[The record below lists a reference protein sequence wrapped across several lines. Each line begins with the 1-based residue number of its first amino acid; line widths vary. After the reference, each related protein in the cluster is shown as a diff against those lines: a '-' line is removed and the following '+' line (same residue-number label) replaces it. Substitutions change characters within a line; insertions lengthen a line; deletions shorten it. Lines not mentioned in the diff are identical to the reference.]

1 MSQTSADPGDG
12 GLRALLEDRAA
23 AALRG
28 LAGSTGSS
36 GASGVSDRP
45 GTVPPPQIAW
55 GRGPSLPRDGRRTVP
70 EAVLEQARSRPDAV
84 AVEGPGG
91 RLSFAETVRYARRVA
106 AALTAVGTGPGSVVG
121 VHLPRDEHL
130 PATLLGVWL
139 AEAAYVPLDPESP
152 AERSRW
158 IVEDAGAA
166 AVVCGGDGADVL
178 RGHVTVP
185 LVDLRELFGRT
196 EPPEQREQPDPSRTP
211 LPSPED
217 LAYVLYTSGSTGRP
231 KGVEVT
237 HANVA
242 ALASATALQ
251 LGLSADD
258 AVLAAASLTF
268 DMSVPEI
275 WPPLAVGGR
284 CVVVDRACAADGF
297 ALADRI
303 DSAGV
308 TTMALTPTSL
318 RMLLAAGW
326 RGSPLMKARAGGEAL
341 DPDLARALLPLVAE
355 LWNEYGPTEAT
366 AYSVAHRV
374 SAADVAAGA
383 TGVPI
388 GRATAGEHV
397 YVTGPDGGL
406 VPPGVVGE
414 LVIGGAGVARGY
426 RGRPDL
432 TAAVFVNDPF
442 VAGGRCYRTGDLAR
456 WTPEGLLEFVGRA
469 DDQVKIGG
477 RRVELGEIE
486 AALLAQPS
494 VAHGAVVVRGGEDRE
509 QLVGYV
515 VPPAADGADGA
526 DGWSEADAAAIEA
539 GLRETLPSYMVPRV
553 WVRLDAMP
561 LMPSGKVDRAALPEP
576 PAPTRADHSPPG
588 TEAELFI
595 AEVWQEVLAIAQVWR
610 DDEFFV
616 LGGDS
621 LAAIRVVGRLTEA
634 LEYPFTVR
642 TLFDHPVLAD
652 FAEQVERLLASDA
665 GMSPADAPVTEPT
678 R

>member
-1 MSQTSADPGDG
+1 MSQTSAYPGDG

-28 LAGSTGSS
+28 LAGSTESS
-36 GASGVSDRP
+36 GASGASDRP

-55 GRGPSLPRDGRRTVP
+55 GRGPSLPQDAWRTVP
-70 EAVLEQARSRPDAV
+70 EAVLEQARSRPGAV
-84 AVEGPGG
+84 AAEGPGG

-106 AALTAVGTGPGSVVG
+106 AALAAVGTGPGSVVG
-121 VHLPRDEHL
+121 VHLPRDEYL

-185 LVDLRELFGRT
+185 LVDLRELSGQPER
-196 EPPEQREQPDPSRTP
+196 PEQPERLEQPDPSRTP

-297 ALADRI
+297 ALAGRI

-341 DPDLARALLPLVAE
+341 DPVLARALLPLVAE

-374 SAADVAAGA
+374 SAADLEAGA
-383 TGVPI
+383 AGVPI

-432 TAAVFVNDPF
+432 TDSVFVDDPF

-456 WTPEGLLEFVGRA
+456 WTPDGLLEFIGRA

-486 AALLAQPS
+486 AALLAQPA

-509 QLVGYV
+509 RLVGYV
-515 VPPAADGADGA
+515 VPQAAAGAG
-526 DGWSEADAAAIEA
+526 GWSEADTAAIEA

-576 PAPTRADHSPPG
+576 HAPARADHSPPD

-595 AEVWQEVLAIAQVWR
+595 AEVWQEVLAVAQVWR

-634 LEYPFTVR
+634 LEYPFEVR

-652 FAEQVERLLASDA
+652 FAEQVEQLLASDA
-665 GMSPADAPVTEPT
+665 AASPADARVTEPA